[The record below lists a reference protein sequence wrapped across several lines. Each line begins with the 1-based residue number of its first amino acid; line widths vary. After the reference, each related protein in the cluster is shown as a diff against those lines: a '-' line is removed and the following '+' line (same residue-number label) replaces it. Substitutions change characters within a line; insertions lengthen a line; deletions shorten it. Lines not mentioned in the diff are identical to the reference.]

1 MLRRSIKKSTSSMH
15 SASDKSG
22 VSDHLTIDG
31 EFPLAILKVQILGCT
46 NLPAADLNGKS
57 DPYVSLEFG
66 GRKVKTTVI
75 KNQLNPRWPAKD
87 ATFEFPIYSSAIK
100 RTGAFFNMVVWDK
113 DMIGKDY
120 LGELSL
126 QPTQWFKPKGDNGT
140 TTVLSFSDPSN
151 YPLNFPLANV
161 RSRKP
166 RPNDPKPDGPPSI
179 QVKLGLLLP
188 SHASPSAA
196 SAGTPT
202 TTATTATT
210 TTTTTDLTTAF
221 ESILTQIQSD
231 AQSENEHIFARPP
244 TQGFGT
250 IRSLTKRLSRHGSG
264 NWSAGGGA
272 TTSDSALSDASP
284 QSSPISRRVRNVSS
298 FGRPKSSSGSLNSGS
313 KTLVAGAAVKKKKKR
328 QEFRINWGG
337 TMIDYD
343 FSSKKAVVGIL
354 MLEVKKAVDLPKV
367 KNFLRTGWE
376 MDPFVV
382 ITHDSN
388 VYRTKVVR
396 HDLNPTFNDK
406 FILFVKRAPASSPTE
421 INLYTPL
428 PSSKRVTFQIS
439 DWERRQSKDQKLAEG
454 TLDISELIEKA
465 PKADEETGLFNEE
478 AMRLHLPEE
487 KDVWLELADG
497 GRWEAASEKEKSK
510 GKGKGAGG
518 AGGSGER
525 RKVKVTISVKYDP
538 HGALR
543 QRFWRHHLK
552 DYDLDHSGQYS
563 YAEFSDILEKLGLDA
578 TPAQLQEFWK
588 KCDKNPES
596 DELTIEEAMRCLEGE
611 FGTKREV
618 LDEAKGEDGDQ
629 EDEEEVEA
637 ALLETV
643 KEMEG
648 GAGED
653 EEGGAVRRRSTEE
666 GGHRGATTSMFGHS
680 RESMYDL
687 EAELREIFLKH
698 PLVFE
703 DEDGSRQTEGGER
716 AEEEVGVEGKKAILH
731 PLVPAKAI
739 PDILAT
745 YSERHDGLT
754 FLKDDEERELRKLLN
769 ELGEGTSIGPESLM
783 TFIARATGVEESE
796 GDGGASDGGKVGE
809 GERVEFP
816 STSEDIPHPAGLE
829 SAQEFIEPVI
839 SAEASRSRST
849 TAESSATP
857 LPSTPKTSSVL
868 DARQRST
875 PLEATAPSSWHS
887 RPIPAYKKRRSSG
900 SVGSV
905 GRAGSDTEDPTVPEL
920 LGGHRV
926 RGQSNPTSPPQ
937 RLPPFTFPSSPP
949 RLGRSAPSSPPFPH
963 AGSQSVPSLPLS
975 PTRGGFKS
983 LRRQSTDRQAGLG
996 VGTGVGSS
1004 PELINMPVPRVLRRG
1019 PEEGEKGEESRKG
1032 TTETLP
1038 SSMSSSAY
1046 TDDTLG
1052 DDRHHHHHHHH
1063 DHDCDC
1069 EHEHDPEEVGTERTS
1084 LYSVSTD
1091 PHHHHEHER
1100 VEELEKIQQEQL
1112 KKLAELQTKLEEK
1125 MTEHEKEMEDLSNQK
1140 EDIEA
1145 ELAASRQNEKELRAK
1160 DLLTSKQLIT
1170 LEAEVSRL
1178 QAALDE
1184 SKTAYQNLQ
1193 KQYQEQNKGQSGLI
1207 PLFFL
1212 VEAEKYRAK
1221 ITRKE
1226 LEMKDSEAYL
1236 AHTIADAEKWKN
1248 SAEVAQQMIASLTAE
1263 LEAVRNAA
1271 QALDAQKQ
1279 ENISLKET
1287 IDRLRLDL
1295 DELRNAK
1302 SASSNGIS
1310 RNGTISGSLALEMS
1324 GLHPGQDGEEG
1335 DPSSEDGTVVGHE
1348 YGDEGVVQTVV
1359 TRKKLAKIPDGEEQ
1373 TTEVKAYSEAFAQ
1386 HTASD
1391 FALSES
1397 SQTEPEPVPVT
1408 QSIVIQTE
1416 AKKLPEAQAA
1426 QPSEP
1431 SPPPPSY
1438 HLLEEEREKIGTE
1451 ELARWHSGIH
1461 SLDPL
1466 PGGISSDAVE
1476 EWNHVKDELGVTCR
1490 AIDEIVERSEVRGPR
1505 AVRERER
1512 VPAEPEQSFFTGL
1525 RGSMGVLVG
1534 ATIFGLIVFST
1545 GRALHPGGLTRDQR
1559 LWAIYNDVARAGLMD
1574 GWLTHAAV
1582 APAWA
1587 VLRGLNPAEARLGWV
1602 PT

>member
-1 MLRRSIKKSTSSMH
+1 
-15 SASDKSG
+15 
-22 VSDHLTIDG
+22 
-31 EFPLAILKVQILGCT
+31 
-46 NLPAADLNGKS
+46 
-57 DPYVSLEFG
+57 
-66 GRKVKTTVI
+66 
-75 KNQLNPRWPAKD
+75 
-87 ATFEFPIYSSAIK
+87 
-100 RTGAFFNMVVWDK
+100 
-113 DMIGKDY
+113 
-120 LGELSL
+120 
-126 QPTQWFKPKGDNGT
+126 
-140 TTVLSFSDPSN
+140 
-151 YPLNFPLANV
+151 
-161 RSRKP
+161 
-166 RPNDPKPDGPPSI
+166 
-179 QVKLGLLLP
+179 
-188 SHASPSAA
+188 
-196 SAGTPT
+196 
-202 TTATTATT
+202 
-210 TTTTTDLTTAF
+210 
-221 ESILTQIQSD
+221 
-231 AQSENEHIFARPP
+231 
-244 TQGFGT
+244 
-250 IRSLTKRLSRHGSG
+250 
-264 NWSAGGGA
+264 
-272 TTSDSALSDASP
+272 
-284 QSSPISRRVRNVSS
+284 
-298 FGRPKSSSGSLNSGS
+298 
-313 KTLVAGAAVKKKKKR
+313 
-328 QEFRINWGG
+328 
-337 TMIDYD
+337 MIDYD

-376 MDPFVV
+376 MDLFVV
-382 ITHDSN
+382 VTHDSN
-388 VYRTKVVR
+388 AYRTKVVR

-454 TLDISELIEKA
+454 TLDVN
-465 PKADEETGLFNEE
+465 EETGLFNEE

-487 KDVWLELADG
+487 NDVWLELADG

-510 GKGKGAGG
+510 GKGKGASG
-518 AGGSGER
+518 AGGGGE

-552 DYDLDHSGQYS
+552 DYDLDHSDQYS

-588 KCDKNPES
+588 KFDKNPES
-596 DELTIEEAMRCLEGE
+596 DELTIEEAMS
-611 FGTKREV
+611 
-618 LDEAKGEDGDQ
+618 LDETKGEDGDQ

-666 GGHRGATTSMFGHS
+666 GDCRGATTSMFGHS

-698 PLVFE
+698 PLVFSRLE
-703 DEDGSRQTEGGER
+703 DEDGSNQTEGGER
-716 AEEEVGVEGKKAILH
+716 AEEEVGVEGKKAKLH
-731 PLVPAKAI
+731 HLVPAKAI

-816 STSEDIPHPAGLE
+816 STSEDILHPAGLE

-839 SAEASRSRST
+839 SAGASRSRST
-849 TAESSATP
+849 TAESGTASATL
-857 LPSTPKTSSVL
+857 LPSTAKTSSAL

-900 SVGSV
+900 NVGSV
-905 GRAGSDTEDPTVPEL
+905 GRAGRDTEIERIPRFLSFWEDIVYAGNRIL
-920 LGGHRV
+920 
-926 RGQSNPTSPPQ
+926 
-937 RLPPFTFPSSPP
+937 RLPLNDFHH
-949 RLGRSAPSSPPFPH
+949 L
-963 AGSQSVPSLPLS
+963 L
-975 PTRGGFKS
+975 S
-983 LRRQSTDRQAGLG
+983 LRPLHDWVDRRLALL
-996 VGTGVGSS
+996 
-1004 PELINMPVPRVLRRG
+1004 PFLMPDLNLY
-1019 PEEGEKGEESRKG
+1019 
-1032 TTETLP
+1032 LP
-1038 SSMSSSAY
+1038 SSFAYEGWIQESQEAVYGSSSG
-1046 TDDTLG
+1046 TWG
-1052 DDRHHHHHHHH
+1052 WDRKF
-1063 DHDCDC
+1063 C
-1069 EHEHDPEEVGTERTS
+1069 VGVLRK
-1084 LYSVSTD
+1084 
-1091 PHHHHEHER
+1091 
-1100 VEELEKIQQEQL
+1100 ELEKIQQEQL
-1112 KKLAELQTKLEEK
+1112 KKLAELQTKLEK
-1125 MTEHEKEMEDLSNQK
+1125 MIEHEKEMEDLT
-1140 EDIEA
+1140 
-1145 ELAASRQNEKELRAK
+1145 SRQNEKELRAK

-1302 SASSNGIS
+1302 SASSGGIS
-1310 RNGTISGSLALEMS
+1310 RSGTISGSLALEMS
-1324 GLHPGQDGEEG
+1324 GLHHGEEG

-1359 TRKKLAKIPDGEEQ
+1359 TREKLAKIPDGEEQ
-1373 TTEVKAYSEAFAQ
+1373 ITEVEAYSEASAQ

-1408 QSIVIQTE
+1408 QSVVIQTE

-1512 VPAEPEQSFFTGL
+1512 VPAEPEQSFFAGL

-1574 GWLTHAAV
+1574 GWPTHAAV

-1587 VLRGLNPAEARLGWV
+1587 VLRGLSPAEARLGWV